1 LKVHRA
7 AARGRVRD
15 VDRTQRTARKRS
27 PDFSPAKCLLLEIPF
42 EFFPE
47 NYNYANRGET

>member
-15 VDRTQRTARKRS
+15 VDRTQRKARKRS
-27 PDFSPAKCLLLEIPF
+27 PDFSTAKCLPLEIHF
-42 EFFPE
+42 VLFSE